1 MSKKIEKLTAEQE
14 ALLPVYRDKWLEIG
28 LSTEPLDFEKA
39 KIAVCTAYESAGLSK
54 PTKFYT
60 AKSPF
65 DAIGVIQE
73 LNPKMKAKDI
83 FNDMTYGC
91 HDANWLGFYQYFRD
105 VLDLKVCDKL
115 SGLIDLASH
124 CGWLNMYEDTVVFQ
138 DRPEHIKFDDQNRL
152 HCENGPAILY
162 RDGYGVYAWHGVRI
176 PSEWITNKG
185 ELTAKTALT
194 WVNMEQR
201 RAACEIVGWA
211 KVLRELNARVIESD
225 EDPMIGTLLEVDIPD
240 IGKEKFLKVLCGTG
254 REFAIPVPPEMKTA
268 LEANAWTYGLDGDV
282 LRQLEVRT

>member
-1 MSKKIEKLTAEQE
+1 MSKKNEKLTAEQK

-65 DAIGVIQE
+65 DAIRVVQE
-73 LNPKMKAKDI
+73 LNPKMEAKAI

-105 VLDLKVCDKL
+105 VLNLEVCKKL
-115 SGLIDLASH
+115 NGLMDLASH
-124 CGWLNMYEDTVVFQ
+124 CGWLNMYEDIVVFQ

-254 REFAIPVPPEMKTA
+254 REFAIPVPPKMKTA